1 MPDIGKASGTLS
13 TIRQLG
19 GAFGVALTVVVFA
32 RAGSHATPMAFSQGF
47 AAANGVAAML
57 SLAGAGAG
65 LFLPG
70 TRSKV
75 RIALSAG
82 PALLSSPGDKA

>member
-1 MPDIGKASGTLS
+1 
-13 TIRQLG
+13 
-19 GAFGVALTVVVFA
+19 VALTVVVFA
-32 RAGSHATPMAFSQGF
+32 KAGSHATPMAFSQGF

-70 TRSKV
+70 TRGTA
-75 RIALSAG
+75 RITRSAG
-82 PALLSSPGDKA
+82 AALLSSPGDEA